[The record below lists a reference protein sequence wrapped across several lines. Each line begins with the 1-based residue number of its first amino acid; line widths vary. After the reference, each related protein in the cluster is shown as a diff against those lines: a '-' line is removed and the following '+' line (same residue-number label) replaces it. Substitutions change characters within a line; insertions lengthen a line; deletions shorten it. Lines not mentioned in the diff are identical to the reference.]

1 MERVNY
7 LIDSD
12 VLIDYLRGIEEA
24 RGFLLELRKEHSFW
38 ISTINVMEVY
48 SGEEI
53 KNPERRQVISE
64 FLDSFKV
71 IELNEKIAKRAGL
84 IRANTDSPF
93 ADAAIAATSLDY
105 ELVLVTFNE
114 KHFKS
119 IEGLELKVPDYER

>member
-12 VLIDYLRGIEEA
+12 VLIDYLRGVEEA

-53 KNPERRQVISE
+53 KNPGRHQVISE

-84 IRANTDSPF
+84 IRVNTDSPF